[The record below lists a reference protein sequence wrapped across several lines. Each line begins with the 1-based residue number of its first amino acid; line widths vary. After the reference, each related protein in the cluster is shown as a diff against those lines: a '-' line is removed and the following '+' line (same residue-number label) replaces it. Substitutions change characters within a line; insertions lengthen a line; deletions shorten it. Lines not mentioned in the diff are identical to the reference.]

1 MGSTGIKHGVLCVS
15 KTFTTLLLKIHRTG
29 SHTEKLQQPKYVS
42 SIEAQCGCT
51 YDTVEGQRSIV
62 RCKTDR
68 RHLSTLIV
76 IITVMLQSPL
86 SKYVARIHRDTSRRQ
101 CLLHRRLHARVI
113 EATHVV
119 LLSQHNRCCRWN
131 HMMCCRIRIMLYM
144 VLDDAQCDKL
154 ALFVGQMP
162 TAASTV
168 NIVQLPFY
176 YTEHPPLSKKVH
188 NTLQRLVCN
197 GKIC

>member
-1 MGSTGIKHGVLCVS
+1 
-15 KTFTTLLLKIHRTG
+15 
-29 SHTEKLQQPKYVS
+29 
-42 SIEAQCGCT
+42 
-51 YDTVEGQRSIV
+51 
-62 RCKTDR
+62 
-68 RHLSTLIV
+68 
-76 IITVMLQSPL
+76 
-86 SKYVARIHRDTSRRQ
+86 
-101 CLLHRRLHARVI
+101 
-113 EATHVV
+113 
-119 LLSQHNRCCRWN
+119 
-131 HMMCCRIRIMLYM
+131 MMCCRIRIMLYM